1 MPYGLRYVPS
11 FSQALKDNI
20 ERTYT
25 YSYAKNALN
34 YIGEPSKYSPY
45 EAFEDVLIREPFEA
59 FMALERHNYKATL
72 SALNRYNIPYTPEQE
87 RKARIKHE
95 VIEEMCKERSDTV
108 HLYIDQN
115 ELDGTDIINV
125 DENGGYELTTVETVR
140 VSNFINKLNTNHRTS
155 HVFYK
160 EKVKQQLSE
169 AQEKVVAGCLS
180 HKYSCL
186 IGGAGTGK
194 SHVTSAIVDQLK
206 ANGKTVAI
214 LAPTHKAR
222 EALQSKLTDGAGDVR
237 TIHSYVHANTG
248 HDVDTVIVD
257 EAGMISTPLMLM
269 LIRAYKSYQQLIFVG
284 DKNQLEPI
292 EYGRPF
298 ELLMKRLKV
307 YELTENWRS
316 DSRDIISLGQE
327 LLGHTVNKNIDMQ
340 NIRVVNSINEAF
352 KQGAEVLLTFTNA
365 NVALANEQ
373 QKLKDAP
380 RAIAEGFSVG
390 DKIIAKTN
398 KAPQFFN
405 GQLFVITS
413 YDTAKNISTEQEIE
427 FKTWQDLK
435 YNFDL
440 AYGLTIHKSQGS
452 EWGTVAYMPSEW
464 DTQNLAYVAVTRARE
479 RLIIVGSIPDSNT
492 LRPPK
497 EWRHY

>member
-1 MPYGLRYVPS
+1 MSYGLRYVPA

-34 YIGEPSKYSPY
+34 YIGEPSGYSPY
-45 EAFEDVLIREPFEA
+45 VAFEDVLTREPFEA

-72 SALNRYNIPYTPEQE
+72 NALNRYHVPYTSEQE

-108 HLYIDQN
+108 FLYIDQHDL
-115 ELDGTDIINV
+115 EGTGIINI
-125 DENGGYELTTVETVR
+125 GKQGTYELTTAETIL
-140 VSNFINKLNTNHRTS
+140 VSNFINKLNTNHLTS
-155 HVFYK
+155 NVFYK
-160 EKVKQQLSE
+160 EKVKQQLSK
-169 AQEKVVAGCLS
+169 AQEKVVKGCLT

-206 ANGKTVAI
+206 ANDKSVAI

-222 EALQSKLTDGAGDVR
+222 EALQSKLTEGAGDVR
-237 TIHSYVHANTG
+237 TIHSYVHSNTG
-248 HDVDTVIVD
+248 HDVDAVIVD

-269 LIRAYKSYQQLIFVG
+269 LIRAYKSGQQLIFVG

-316 DSRDIISLGQE
+316 ESGDIISLGQE
-327 LLGHTVNKNIDMQ
+327 LLGRTVNKNIEMK
-340 NIRVVNSINEAF
+340 NIQVVDSITEAF
-352 KQGAEVLLTFTNA
+352 EQGAEVLLTFTNA

-380 RAIAEGFSVG
+380 KTIAEGFSVG

-413 YDTAKNISTEQEIE
+413 YDTAKNIATEEEIK

-435 YNFDL
+435 FNFDL

-452 EWGTVAYMPSEW
+452 EWGAVAYMPSEW
-464 DTQNLAYVAVTRARE
+464 DTQNLAYVAVTRAKE
-479 RLIIVGSIPDSNT
+479 KLIIVGSIPDSST